1 MKNIDDHCSFGPH
14 TFYPFD
20 ARKNS
25 KVFGWFSHA
34 DGVQQAQALIE
45 LFHQSP
51 SFFARFA
58 QGLEQLKI
66 ELQYAC
72 HLGLSEGCSQ
82 DPTLCDLVVML
93 MPHLSLYG
101 REQLFSRCVEQQQD
115 FVLRDDLVMMM
126 EDQTTLN
133 ELAKGLL
140 VAGHTSYFLKYWH
153 HCKSL
158 DLGNYLE
165 NTFSSASVI
174 KEFAYEVL
182 EGGLAH
188 ILPVPREDDVV
199 HTLKRMFFQP
209 NPLDPLEFLP
219 VLEKRLGKSIPWER
233 CYRTLAES
241 CVQGSHLDLL
251 RFVLEKSYPFFQH
264 SSLQQRGMLLSSLTA
279 LGRVSHKSSDL
290 AKKAQGVF
298 EYCLNQTTPKDA
310 VLACFDQPKMMETLL
325 TNNAFE
331 EYLPEMLNF
340 LGEAYFVRHENELP
354 QSKNFFQRKTIKDA
368 LESYPKPSPKK
379 MM

>member
-1 MKNIDDHCSFGPH
+1 MKTIDDYCSFGPH

-58 QGLEQLKI
+58 QGLEQLTI

-165 NTFSSASVI
+165 NTFSSPSVT

-233 CYRTLAES
+233 CYRSLMES
-241 CVQGSHLDLL
+241 CVKGSHLDLL
-251 RFVLEKSYPFFQH
+251 RFVLEKSEPFFGK
-264 SSLQQRGMLLSSLTA
+264 SVVQQKGLLLSSINA
-279 LGRVSHKSSDL
+279 KRRVVDPLSDL
-290 AKKAQGVF
+290 AKRAQDVF
-298 EYCLNQTTPKDA
+298 EFCLTCTTPKDA
-310 VLACFDQPKMMETLL
+310 VLACFDRPNMMEQLL
-325 TNNAFE
+325 TNEAFQQH
-331 EYLPEMLNF
+331 LPEALEF
-340 LGEAYFVRHENELP
+340 LGEAYFVRYEEELT
-354 QSKNFFQRKTIKDA
+354 QSGKLWTRKMIGDSVGDTQ
-368 LESYPKPSPKK
+368 KPSVKK